1 MPAVG
6 ITDGPPTCARD
17 HRAVVLSCPHPARR
31 WAALECH
38 SAWLVVDAQVLVCSR
53 QIHSP
58 SQWPHTHSASA
69 LTAAL
74 IRDCNPGIPGFPNP
88 EIPGLSRT
96 QSQDFGIN
104 KIYLFNGLFST
115 FFKNNIVHLLILWCV
130 SQSPVRR
137 GGGRRA
143 RADMHVF
150 VCFFT
155 NWTANDIVDYVRL
168 PVIVRLLR
176 LAQECKNRPTFVW
189 NTYRI
194 V

>member
-74 IRDCNPGIPGFPNP
+74 ILGIAIPGSRDSRIPKSRDWAALNP
-88 EIPGLSRT
+88 RISGLT
-96 QSQDFGIN
+96 KF
-104 KIYLFNGLFST
+104 IYLTVFLVLFLKIILCIYS
-115 FFKNNIVHLLILWCV
+115 FFDAFLSPQWGGEEAVVLGPTCMFSSVSLLTELQTIL
-130 SQSPVRR
+130 
-137 GGGRRA
+137 
-143 RADMHVF
+143 
-150 VCFFT
+150 
-155 NWTANDIVDYVRL
+155 
-168 PVIVRLLR
+168 
-176 LAQECKNRPTFVW
+176 
-189 NTYRI
+189 
-194 V
+194 